1 MLFGLDG
8 VEIGIIIVFLT
19 LFGGILS
26 GFPVAFAI
34 SGSAVISFI
43 IIAMLDGGGLLIHMA
58 VDPNSAEFAAAVAE
72 GARADAISVFSHPDI
87 PRVAEPLFKGGWEQ
101 ALNRN
106 VSFVVNRMNERVLA
120 GQSIETLLAVVMF
133 VMMGIVLERS
143 RIADELLTT
152 MAKVFGPLPGGLAV
166 SIVIVGAFLA
176 ASTGIVGATVVTM
189 GLLALPTMLKN
200 GYSPELST
208 GVIAASGTLG
218 QIIPP
223 SIVIVLLGTLAG
235 DLFSAAQEERAR
247 DAGCTDALTF
257 LGEPAVVSVGTL
269 FQAALLPGIMLA
281 FLYAAYAFCFAL
293 LNPSKAPPVQM
304 DGAGNGEVITRNE
317 ALFWFLGAPVLLIV
331 GFVGLT
337 SVNVIGSQG
346 FIVDSYTDSGQTASL
361 RTNVGEQC
369 AASMLELH
377 GQEAWDQALSEQ
389 AAIDAAGGVEEAR
402 ELSEEERNA
411 LILEKIDDAAPLG
424 TGLGIFALLVGLALV
439 LARGVAPSANTAPLI
454 AGAGGVLLLLAV
466 DAVLISPIT
475 TPGATTVLIA
485 IPLMI
490 IFYGMRYASKLLFAN
505 EIIRV
510 VFPPL
515 VLIVAVLGSILGGI
529 TNPTPAAALGAGG
542 AILLAT
548 YRKLQDQG
556 RSGKMVLWT
565 TAAILVM
572 LIVGTNFDMR
582 LGRENVLAE
591 DYIAFFVAFGSFLFA
606 MFGLL
611 WSCWTLLAGGVLSP
625 VVRETAKVTSMV
637 FTILIGSQLLNL
649 VLISFG
655 GEHYIQEFLKSFQN
669 EWTVFIIVMLVLFV
683 LGFVLDFLEII
694 YIVIPIV
701 GPVIYG
707 GTFDPKW
714 VTIMIAV
721 NLQTSFLTPAARL
734 CAKRGD
740 NRAEPA
746 ELGQSLIEVGD
757 QIVGG
762 LDPDG
767 QAQQV
772 FGNACVRFNRIAMLD
787 KAFDAA
793 QRRGAVEQL

>member
-8 VEIGIIIVFLT
+8 VELGIIIVFMT
-19 LFGGILS
+19 LFAGILS

-34 SGSAVISFI
+34 GGSAMISFV
-43 IIAMLDGGGLLIHMA
+43 IIAALDSSGYLIHEA
-58 VDPNSAEFAAAVAE
+58 VNTRSAEYAALIADGVKPEAVSLF
-72 GARADAISVFSHPDI
+72 RFPDLPIYADSVFPQ
-87 PRVAEPLFKGGWEQ
+87 GWEY
-101 ALNRN
+101 ALDRN
-106 VSFVVNRMNERVLA
+106 LGFMVNRMNERVLA
-120 GQSIETLLAVVMF
+120 GQSIETLLAVLMF

-143 RIADELLTT
+143 RIAEDLLTT

-235 DLFSAAQEERAR
+235 DLYSTAQEDRAQL
-247 DAGCTDALTF
+247 AGCTDALTY

-269 FQAALLPGIMLA
+269 FQAALLPGVLLA
-281 FLYAAYAFCFAL
+281 FLYAAYAFVFAL
-293 LNPSKAPPVQM
+293 LNPSKAPAVAFT
-304 DGAGNGEVITRNE
+304 DNAGGEVITRND
-317 ALFWFLGAPVLLIV
+317 ALTWFLFIPVGLITLFILLGNANVNIV
-331 GFVGLT
+331 GNQ
-337 SVNVIGSQG
+337 SV
-346 FIVDSYTDSGQTASL
+346 IVNSFTQAGEGADL
-361 RTNVGEQC
+361 RTNVGDEC
-369 AASMLELH
+369 AASMRALH
-377 GQEAWDQALSEQ
+377 GEEAWQSALDQEAELE
-389 AAIDAAGGVEEAR
+389 AAGGVVQAR
-402 ELSEEERNA
+402 ELSVEERA
-411 LILEKIDDAAPLG
+411 AAVEEKIANAAPLG
-424 TGLGIFALLVGLALV
+424 TGIALIALMIGLALA
-439 LARGVAPSANTAPLI
+439 LARGVAPSADPKPLMLGAAGI
-454 AGAGGVLLLLAV
+454 FAMLFLDVAVIGPTMSAGATLLIIALPLAAIIYAMR
-466 DAVLISPIT
+466 AV
-475 TPGATTVLIA
+475 IA
-485 IPLMI
+485 
-490 IFYGMRYASKLLFAN
+490 RLFAN

-548 YRKLQDQG
+548 FRKLSDQG
-556 RSGKMVLWT
+556 RSGRMVLLT
-565 TAAILVM
+565 TGAVFLV
-572 LIVGTNFDMR
+572 LLVGMNFDMK
-582 LGRENVLAE
+582 LGNENVLFE
-591 DYIAFFVAFGSFLFA
+591 SYIAFGVAFGAFLFA

-611 WSCWTLLAGGVLSP
+611 WSCWVLLEGGVLAP

-655 GEHYIQEFLKSFQN
+655 GEHYIQQFLRSFDN
-669 EWTVFIIVMLVLFV
+669 EWKVFLIVMLVLFV

-721 NLQTSFLTPAARL
+721 NLQTSFLTPPFGFAL
-734 CAKRGD
+734 FYLRGVAPKEITTGQIY
-740 NRAEPA
+740 RGVMPFIGIQVAGLMLLAFFPA
-746 ELGQSLIEVGD
+746 VVTIIPNLL
-757 QIVGG
+757 
-762 LDPDG
+762 
-767 QAQQV
+767 
-772 FGNACVRFNRIAMLD
+772 
-787 KAFDAA
+787 K
-793 QRRGAVEQL
+793 

>member
-8 VEIGIIIVFLT
+8 IEVGIIIVFLT
-19 LFGGILS
+19 LFAGILS

-34 SGSAVISFI
+34 SGSAVISFA
-43 IIAMLDGGGLLIHMA
+43 IIASLDSAGLLIHAA
-58 VDPNSAEFAAAVAE
+58 VDTNSADYAALIAE
-72 GARADAISVFSHPDI
+72 GVRPDAISVFRYPEL
-87 PRVAEPLFKGGWEQ
+87 PRYEDVLFPNGWEQ
-101 ALNRN
+101 ALDRN
-106 VSFVVNRMNERVLA
+106 IGFMVNRMNERVLA
-120 GQSIETLLAVVMF
+120 GQSIETLLAVLMF

-200 GYSPELST
+200 GYSPQLST

-235 DLFSAAQEERAR
+235 DLYSAAQEDRAQL
-247 DAGCTDALTF
+247 AGCSDALTF

-269 FQAALLPGIMLA
+269 FQAALLPGILLA
-281 FLYAAYAFCFAL
+281 GLYAGYAFVFAL
-293 LNPSKAPPVQM
+293 INPSKAPPVQFTE
-304 DGAGNGEVITRNE
+304 GQGGEIITRNE
-317 ALFWFLGAPVLLIV
+317 SFTWFLAVPVGII
-331 GFVGLT
+331 GLAIGMGQT
-337 SVNVIGSQG
+337 NLVGSQSV
-346 FIVDSYTDSGQTASL
+346 IVDSFTDAGQTASL
-361 RTNVGEQC
+361 RTRVSEDCQ
-369 AASMLELH
+369 ASMIDLH
-377 GQEAWDQALSEQ
+377 GQAAWDQAVAEQ
-389 AAIDAAGGVEEAR
+389 AAIDEAGGVAEAR
-402 ELSEEERNA
+402 ALSDEERAA
-411 LILEKIDDAAPLG
+411 LVMQKVDAAAPIG
-424 TGLGIFALLVGLALV
+424 TGIAITAVLIGLMLAI
-439 LARGVAPSANTAPLI
+439 ARGVAPSADHRPLI
-454 AGAGGVLLLLAV
+454 VGAAGVVLLLLA
-466 DAVLISPIT
+466 DILFISPLT
-475 TPGATTVLIA
+475 TPGWTTLIIL
-485 IPLMI
+485 IPLAI
-490 IFYGMRYASKLLFAN
+490 AYIGIKQASGFLAAN
-505 EIIRV
+505 EILRV

-548 YRKLQDQG
+548 YRKRKDQG
-556 RSGKMVLWT
+556 KSGR
-565 TAAILVM
+565 IVM
-572 LIVGTNFDMR
+572 LTAGAIVLMLVIGVNFDMR
-582 LGRENVLAE
+582 LGQEVVLFENRLA
-591 DYIAFFVAFGSFLFA
+591 YLVAFGCFLFA
-606 MFGLL
+606 LFGLL
-611 WSCWTLLAGGVLSP
+611 WSCWVLIAGGVLAP

-655 GEHYIQEFLKSFQN
+655 GEHYIQQFLRSFDN
-669 EWTVFIIVMLVLFV
+669 EWQVFLLVMLVLFV

-721 NLQTSFLTPAARL
+721 NLQTSFLTPPFGFAL
-734 CAKRGD
+734 FYLRGV
-740 NRAEPA
+740 APKTITT
-746 ELGQSLIEVGD
+746 GQIYKGVMPFIGIQVAGLLLLAFFPGVVT
-757 QIVGG
+757 IVPN
-762 LDPDG
+762 LL
-767 QAQQV
+767 
-772 FGNACVRFNRIAMLD
+772 N
-787 KAFDAA
+787 
-793 QRRGAVEQL
+793 